1 MPRNI
6 SAGEIPMITRRPL
19 LAAALLAT
27 PSIARAQRERPMW
40 QEAVRVSGAR
50 LE

>member
-1 MPRNI
+1 M
-6 SAGEIPMITRRPL
+6 
-19 LAAALLAT
+19 
-27 PSIARAQRERPMW
+27 IARAQRERPMW

>member
-1 MPRNI
+1 MKDRFLRVGAEAVWSSP
-6 SAGEIPMITRRPL
+6 EDML
-19 LAAALLAT
+19 
-27 PSIARAQRERPMW
+27 ARAQRERPLW